1 MDTLPLFLHLGDQR
15 CVVVGG
21 GAVAARKVELLA
33 RTGARIT
40 VVAPDI
46 APAIT
51 TLAEGGAIA
60 VERRRFEDDDVRGA
74 LLVVA
79 ATGDRQVNRAVHA
92 VCRARGVLINTVDDP
107 ALCTA
112 SFPSIVD
119 RGPVTVAVSTGG
131 MAPAFARHLRERL
144 EAFLPAGLGRLATFL
159 GGRRANINRGVSD
172 SRARR
177 RLWDRVLDGP
187 IPGLVEAGAEDDAL
201 AVLERLVRD
210 PGEVAGF
217 VSLVGAGPG
226 DPDLLTIKAL
236 RVLQRADL
244 VYYDNLVSEGV
255 LDRCRRDAERI
266 YVGKRRAYR
275 GRRQAEINELLVASA
290 RDGHRVVRL
299 KGGDPFVFGRGGE
312 EIETLRDQGVPFE
325 VVPGITAALGCAAYA
340 GIPLTHRDWA
350 QSVRFVT
357 GHMSGGE
364 VNLRLAGTLQG
375 RPDPRRLHGPRR
387 ARGSDRALGGARHGC
402 TDPGGDDRPGHAARS
417 AGGDGGPRHAGP
429 GSAARTAAG
438 TDHHHHRP
446 RRRPAG
452 SFRAGWGGLIRGSSL
467 GAASR
472 PPWPPALPGCR
483 GRAASTRC

>member
-1 MDTLPLFLHLGDQR
+1 MDTLPLFLHLDDQR

-21 GAVAARKVELLA
+21 GAVAARKVDLLA

-40 VVAPDI
+40 VVAPDV

-131 MAPAFARHLRERL
+131 TAPAFARHLRERL

-159 GGRRANINRGVSD
+159 GGRRADINQSVSD

-187 IPGLVEAGAEDDAL
+187 IPGLLEAGAEDDAV
-201 AVLERLVRD
+201 AVLDRLVRD

-312 EIETLRDQGVPFE
+312 EIETLRDRGIPFE

-357 GHMSGGE
+357 GHVSGGE
-364 VNLRLAGTLQG
+364 VNLDWPELSKAGQTLVVYMGLAGLSELTARLVEHGMDARTPAATIARGTL
-375 RPDPRRLHGPRR
+375 PDQQVVTADLATLAREVQR
-387 ARGSDRALGGARHGC
+387 ARLPGPTTTIIGRVVALRDRFGPGGGA
-402 TDPGGDDRPGHAARS
+402 
-417 AGGDGGPRHAGP
+417 
-429 GSAARTAAG
+429 
-438 TDHHHHRP
+438 
-446 RRRPAG
+446 
-452 SFRAGWGGLIRGSSL
+452 
-467 GAASR
+467 
-472 PPWPPALPGCR
+472 
-483 GRAASTRC
+483 

>member
-1 MDTLPLFLHLGDQR
+1 MDTLPLFLHLDDQR

-21 GAVAARKVELLA
+21 GAVAARKVETLVRA
-33 RTGARIT
+33 GARLT

-46 APAIT
+46 DPAIAA
-51 TLAEGGAIA
+51 LAEAGAIG
-60 VERRRFEDDDVRGA
+60 VERRRFADDDVRDA

-79 ATGDRQVNRAVHA
+79 ATGHREVNRAVHA
-92 VCRARGVLINTVDDP
+92 ACRTRGVLINTVDDP

-119 RGPVTVAVSTGG
+119 RSPVTVAVSTGG
-131 MAPAFARHLRERL
+131 AAPAFARHLRERL
-144 EAFLPAGLGRLATFL
+144 EAFLPSGLGRLATFL
-159 GGRRANINRGVSD
+159 GGRRADINEAVADGH
-172 SRARR
+172 ARR
-177 RLWDRVLDGP
+177 RLWDRILDGP
-187 IPGLVEAGAEDDAL
+187 IPGLVQTGAEDA
-201 AVLERLVRD
+201 AEKVLDRLVHD
-210 PGEVAGF
+210 PGAATGF

-244 VYYDNLVSEGV
+244 VYYDNLVSDGV

-275 GRRQAEINELLVASA
+275 GRRQAEINELLVTAA

-312 EIETLRDQGVPFE
+312 EIETLREQGIPFE

-357 GHMSGGE
+357 GHVSGGE
-364 VNLRLAGTLQG
+364 VNLDWPELSKAGQTLVVYMGLAGLSELTARLVEHGMDGRTPAATIARGTLPDQQVVAADVATLARAVERARLPGPTTTIIG
-375 RPDPRRLHGPRR
+375 RVVGLRDRFGPR
-387 ARGSDRALGGARHGC
+387 
-402 TDPGGDDRPGHAARS
+402 
-417 AGGDGGPRHAGP
+417 
-429 GSAARTAAG
+429 AG
-438 TDHHHHRP
+438 T
-446 RRRPAG
+446 G
-452 SFRAGWGGLIRGSSL
+452 SR
-467 GAASR
+467 
-472 PPWPPALPGCR
+472 
-483 GRAASTRC
+483 